1 MPLSGARRAAPFLD
15 IRAHSPMPVTTA
27 CIRCQAPLD
36 SGARYCQVCGLSV
49 SGEQTAPLPT
59 LMQLVRQATLGEYEI
74 VREIGQ
80 GGMAT
85 VYLAHEIALD
95 RKVAIK
101 VMSPQ
106 FVHGTETIE
115 RFKREARTSASLTH
129 PHIIPIYAVRETERL
144 LFFVMKY
151 IAGRSLDA
159 VLRDVGPLPFPMVR
173 SILSD
178 VGTALD
184 YAHRQG
190 VIHRDVK
197 PGNIM
202 IDEEGFA
209 VVTDFGIAKAAE
221 GDALTRSGTTVGTPS
236 YLSPE
241 ACSGELV
248 GPAADQYSLGIVG
261 YEMITGTLPFSA
273 ESSLGMM
280 YAQVHAA
287 PRPSDQLRPDCPPE
301 LRDAMMTML
310 QKSPHERFVTMRDAV
325 QALNGGTG
333 RSSGS
338 TTASDDHLR
347 SHIGL
352 LATPRPSRP
361 MAEVRRTPSSP
372 ISLAHISPGPRTL
385 RRRRHFQLARI
396 GVGLLLAGAG
406 ALAAVLVLRRSPEP
420 ALVPDSTTQA
430 PTPSTSA
437 DSLLF
442 AERGAAT
449 YARQRAEA
457 SGASPEALAA
467 GDMLVARAESL
478 AALGHKTE
486 ATLMLS
492 RATALWGAAERP
504 VQTPSQRPGATP
516 AVPGPTPQPG
526 GPTRPGP
533 EPAPRPPV
541 ASDTVPLTDSLVV
554 SGFYAELERAIESRQ
569 VGEIRRL
576 LPNMSATE
584 ELGWRNMLD
593 DKDIRVVEATYEVR
607 AVTRRDGGQLHAR
620 VEQLVQLVRKNGKV
634 DTKRRETRLT
644 VLTEGPQGWREIR
657 SDKAP

>member
-1 MPLSGARRAAPFLD
+1 
-15 IRAHSPMPVTTA
+15 MPVTTA
-27 CIRCQAPLD
+27 CIRCQTPLD

-59 LMQLVRQATLGEYEI
+59 LLQLLRQATLGEYEI

-115 RFKREARTSASLTH
+115 RFKREARTSASLNH

-178 VGTALD
+178 VGSGLD

-190 VIHRDVK
+190 VVHRDVK

-248 GPAADQYSLGIVG
+248 GPPADQYSLGIVG

-287 PRPSDQLRPDCPPE
+287 PRPSEQLRPDCPAE
-301 LRDAMMTML
+301 LRDAVMQML
-310 QKSPHERFVTMRDAV
+310 AKSPHERFVSMRDAV
-325 QALNGGTG
+325 QALNGGIG
-333 RSSGS
+333 RTSGS

-361 MAEVRRTPSSP
+361 VAEVRRTPSSP
-372 ISLAHISPGPRTL
+372 ISLAHVAPGPRTL
-385 RRRRHFQLARI
+385 RRRRRVHLARI

-406 ALAAVLVLRRSPEP
+406 ALATVLVLRQGQAP
-420 ALVPDSTTQA
+420 AVVPDSTPA
-430 PTPSTSA
+430 PPADAAA

-449 YARQRAEA
+449 YARQRAAA
-457 SGASPEALAA
+457 SGASAEALAA
-467 GDMLVARAESL
+467 GDTLVARAESL
-478 AALGHKTE
+478 AALGQKTE
-486 ATLMLS
+486 AIVLLS
-492 RATALWGAAERP
+492 RATALWGVSERP
-504 VQTPSQRPGATP
+504 AATP
-516 AVPGPTPQPG
+516 GQ
-526 GPTRPGP
+526 
-533 EPAPRPPV
+533 APRPAGPPSAAADPRNGNPPRPQPDPAPGRTDTAVPV
-541 ASDTVPLTDSLVV
+541 PQSDSLLVA
-554 SGFYAELERAIESRQ
+554 GFYAELERAIESRQ

-576 LPNMSATE
+576 LPNMSASE
-584 ELGWRNMLD
+584 ELSWRNMLD
-593 DKDIRVVEATYEVR
+593 DDDIRVVEATYEVR
-607 AVTRRDGGQLHAR
+607 AVTRREGGQLHAR
-620 VEQLVQLVRKNGKV
+620 VAQEVKLFRKNGKV
-634 DTKRRETRLT
+634 DTKRRETHLT

-657 SDKAP
+657 SEKVR

>member
-1 MPLSGARRAAPFLD
+1 
-15 IRAHSPMPVTTA
+15 MPVTTA

-36 SGARYCQVCGLSV
+36 SGTRYCQVCGLSV

-59 LMQLVRQATLGEYEI
+59 LTQLLRQATLGEYEI
-74 VREIGQ
+74 LREIGQ

-101 VMSPQ
+101 IMSPQ

-115 RFKREARTSASLTH
+115 RFKREARTSASLNH
-129 PHIIPIYAVRETERL
+129 PHIIPIYAVRESEHL

-151 IAGRSLDA
+151 LAGRSLDA
-159 VLRDVGPLPFPMVR
+159 VLRDAGPLPFPMVR

-178 VGTALD
+178 IGSALD

-209 VVTDFGIAKAAE
+209 VITDFGIAKAAE

-248 GPAADQYSLGIVG
+248 GPPADQYSLGIVG
-261 YEMITGTLPFSA
+261 YEMITGALPFTA
-273 ESSLGMM
+273 DSSLGMM
-280 YAQVHAA
+280 YAQVHTP
-287 PRPSDQLRPDCPPE
+287 PRPSEQLRPDCPAE
-301 LRDAMMTML
+301 LRDALML
-310 QKSPHERFVTMRDAV
+310 MLEKSPHDRFVTMRDAV
-325 QALNGGTG
+325 QALSGGSA
-333 RSSGS
+333 RSSGG
-338 TTASDDHLR
+338 TVIGDDHVR

-361 MAEVRRTPSSP
+361 MGEVRKTPSSP
-372 ISLAHISPGPRTL
+372 ISLSHIAPGPRTL
-385 RRRRHFQLARI
+385 RRKRRIHLARI
-396 GVGLLLAGAG
+396 AVGLFLAGLG
-406 ALAAVLVLRRSPEP
+406 ALAAIVALRPSPEP
-420 ALVPDSTTQA
+420 APVAVDST
-430 PTPSTSA
+430 PPVTSA
-437 DSLLF
+437 AQTVDSLLV

-449 YARQRAEA
+449 YARQRAA
-457 SGASPEALAA
+457 ATGASAAALAG
-467 GDMLVARAESL
+467 GDTLVARAESL
-478 AALGHKTE
+478 ATLGQKTE
-486 ATLMLS
+486 AIILLS

-504 VQTPSQRPGATP
+504 ATP
-516 AVPGPTPQPG
+516 DAPPPAGRPSTLSTPRAGVPPRETAAVQPVS
-526 GPTRPGP
+526 PDSF
-533 EPAPRPPV
+533 PP
-541 ASDTVPLTDSLVV
+541 SDSALVV
-554 SGFYAELERAIESRQ
+554 GFYAELERAIESRQ

-576 LPNMSATE
+576 LPNMSATD

-593 DKDIRVVEATYEVR
+593 DSDIRTVEATYQVR
-607 AVTRRDGGQLHAR
+607 NVTRREGNQLHAR
-620 VEQLVQLVRKNGKV
+620 VQEEVRLIRKNGKV
-634 DTKRRETRLT
+634 DTKRRETVLT

-657 SDKAP
+657 SEKFRP

>member
-1 MPLSGARRAAPFLD
+1 
-15 IRAHSPMPVTTA
+15 MPVTTA

-59 LMQLVRQATLGEYEI
+59 LLQLLRQATLGEYEI
-74 VREIGQ
+74 LREIGQ

-106 FVHGTETIE
+106 FVHGSETIE
-115 RFKREARTSASLTH
+115 RFKREARTSASLNH

-178 VGTALD
+178 VGSALD

-248 GPAADQYSLGIVG
+248 GPPADQYSLGIVG

-280 YAQVHAA
+280 YAQVHAT
-287 PRPSDQLRPDCPPE
+287 PRPSDQLRPDCPAE
-301 LRDAMMTML
+301 LRNAVMQML
-310 QKSPHERFVTMRDAV
+310 EKSPHERFVTMRDAV

-333 RSSGS
+333 RGSGS
-338 TTASDDHLR
+338 TAAHDDHLR

-361 MAEVRRTPSSP
+361 VAEARRTPSSP
-372 ISLAHISPGPRTL
+372 ISLAHVAPGPRTL
-385 RRRRHFQLARI
+385 RRQRRVHLAR
-396 GVGLLLAGAG
+396 VALGLLLAGVG
-406 ALAAVLVLRRSPEP
+406 ALAAVVVLRQPRE
-420 ALVPDSTTQA
+420 AVAVPDSATA
-430 PTPSTSA
+430 PPAPLGA
-437 DSLLF
+437 DSLLLV
-442 AERGAAT
+442 ERGAAT
-449 YARQRAEA
+449 YARQRAVA
-457 SGASPEALAA
+457 NGASPEALAA
-467 GDMLVARAESL
+467 GDSLVARAESL
-478 AALGHKTE
+478 AAAGQKTE
-486 ATLMLS
+486 ATLLLS
-492 RATALWGAAERP
+492 RATALWGASERP
-504 VQTPSQRPGATP
+504 APLSGQAPP
-516 AVPGPTPQPG
+516 PGPA
-526 GPTRPGP
+526 PGP
-533 EPAPRPPV
+533 LTPGQNPRAGNPPRPPAEPPINRPESTDSLPV
-541 ASDTVPLTDSLVV
+541 SDSLVV
-554 SGFYAELERAIESRQ
+554 SGFYAELEQAIESRQ

-576 LPNMSATE
+576 LPNMSTTD

-593 DKDIRVVEATYEVR
+593 DKDIRQVEATYAVR

-620 VEQLVQLVRKNGKV
+620 VDQLVQLTRRNGKV

-657 SDKAP
+657 SEKAP